1 MTNGLRKVG
10 FLVLML
16 LLLNGLSSWGFLVHK
31 TVQQLAIYQLPVS
44 LVPFFQGHADQ
55 LIYDAVRPDIRRNT
69 DSTEASK
76 HFIDL
81 EDFGTDAAHRM
92 PMNWDAAVKQYGKDS
107 LLKYGYVPYQVV
119 FIQKRLTEAFRI
131 KNKDSI
137 LFYAADLG
145 HYIAD
150 AHVPLHTTSNF
161 DGQLTQQHGLHS
173 LWETVVP
180 EVELNS
186 YQLYTNH
193 QAQYLNDPA
202 AAIWKAVRQ
211 AHTLL
216 PDVFA
221 KEKSVSLQFTDAEK
235 YRIQVRKGKEYKYYT
250 SAFAK
255 AYGAALKPTVNR
267 QLLLSA
273 ELTADFWYTSWVDAG
288 KPDLSSIANWNE
300 AKKAA
305 YQQEL
310 LLFKENE
317 LLKQNKL
324 QAKKTNSAD
333 PS

>member
-1 MTNGLRKVG
+1 MINGLRKAG
-10 FLVLML
+10 LLVLMVL
-16 LLLNGLSSWGFLVHK
+16 LLSGLSSWGFLVHK
-31 TVQQLAIYQLPVS
+31 TVQQLAIYQLPAPM
-44 LVPFFQGHADQ
+44 VPFFYGYADQ

-69 DSTEASK
+69 DSTEAPK

-81 EDFGTDAAHRM
+81 EDFGKDAAHRM

-119 FIQKRLTEAFRI
+119 FLQKKLAEAFRM

-137 LFYAADLG
+137 LFYAADIG

-161 DGQLTQQHGLHS
+161 DGQLTGQKGLHS
-173 LWETVVP
+173 LWETLVP
-180 EVELNS
+180 EIEISS
-186 YQLYTNH
+186 YQLHTTH
-193 QAQYLNDPA
+193 QAQYLKDPA
-202 AAIWKAVRQ
+202 AAIWMAVRQ
-211 AHTLL
+211 AHALL
-216 PDVFA
+216 PDVLA
-221 KEKSVSLQFTDAEK
+221 KEKTISSQFTDAEK
-235 YRIQVRKGKEYKYYT
+235 YRIQVRKGKEYKNYT

-255 AYGAALKPTVNR
+255 AYGAALKPTVNK

-288 KPDLSSIANWNE
+288 KPDLSAIANWND

-305 YQQEL
+305 YQQEF
-310 LLFKENE
+310 LLFHQNE

-324 QAKKTNSAD
+324 QAKKTESEGR
-333 PS
+333 

>member
-1 MTNGLRKVG
+1 MTNGLRKAG
-10 FLVLML
+10 ILVVML

-31 TVQQLAIYQLPVS
+31 TVQQLAIYQLPAPM
-44 LVPFFQGHADQ
+44 VPFFYGYADQ
-55 LIYDAVRPDIRRNT
+55 LIYESVRPDIRRNS
-69 DSTEASK
+69 DSTEAPK

-81 EDFGTDAAHRM
+81 EDFGKDALHHM

-119 FIQKRLTEAFRI
+119 FLQKKLTEAFRM

-137 LFYAADLG
+137 LFYASDIG

-161 DGQLTQQHGLHS
+161 DGQLTGQKGLHS
-173 LWETVVP
+173 LWETMVP
-180 EVELNS
+180 EIEINS
-186 YQLYTNH
+186 YQLHTSH
-193 QAQYLNDPA
+193 QAQYLKDPA

-211 AHTLL
+211 SHALL
-216 PDVFA
+216 PDLLA
-221 KEKSVSLQFTDAEK
+221 KEKEVSLQFTDAEK
-235 YRIQVRKGKEYKYYT
+235 YRIQVRKGKEYKNYT

-255 AYGAALKPTVNR
+255 AYGAVLKPTVNQ

-273 ELTADFWYTSWVDAG
+273 ELTADFWYTSWQDAG
-288 KPDLSSIANWNE
+288 KPDLATISNFSD

-305 YQQEL
+305 YQQEY
-310 LLFKENE
+310 LLFQQNE

-324 QAKKTNSAD
+324 QAKKVE
-333 PS
+333 PQGR